1 MVVPEPQP
9 VVVVR
14 DEAVEPSA
22 NAEAIAAYENDVTSS
37 IVKRNWTSVT
47 NEPVSD
53 SQHTFKL
60 MHWNILA
67 QRLCDG
73 FDKISDNA
81 PML

>member
-1 MVVPEPQP
+1 MGEPQAEL
-9 VVVVR
+9 VFR
-14 DEAVEPSA
+14 DTSVEASA

-53 SQHTFKL
+53 SVCTLKL

-73 FDKISDNA
+73 FDKINDNA

>member
-1 MVVPEPQP
+1 MAEPQP
-9 VVVVR
+9 ELVVR
-14 DEAVEPSA
+14 DAAAEPSVS
-22 NAEAIAAYENDVTSS
+22 AEAIAAYENDVTSS

-53 SQHTFKL
+53 SQCTLKL

-73 FDKISDNA
+73 FDKINDNA